1 MTIDERQRELV
12 ALFSDAS
19 DWEERYGKLIDLG
32 RALGEL
38 PEALRQERYRV
49 RGCQSQVWL
58 HAALDA
64 DQRHVIFRAD
74 SDALIVKGLIA
85 LLLRVYSDAT
95 PAEILASPPRFIDEL
110 GLARHLSPTRSNGLR
125 AMVEQMVYYAK
136 AFETLRLARGQAAPS
151 TGG

>member
-12 ALFSDAS
+12 ALFADAS
-19 DWEERYGKLIDLG
+19 DWEERYRKLIDLG
-32 RALGEL
+32 RALDEL
-38 PEALRQERYRV
+38 PEPLKQEKYRV

-58 HAALDA
+58 HAELEP
-64 DQRHVIFRAD
+64 QQQHVVFRAD

-95 PAEILASPPRFIDEL
+95 PAEILASPPRFIEEL

-125 AMVEQMVYYAK
+125 AMFEQMVYYAK
-136 AFETLRLARGQAAPS
+136 AFQTLLSARRPVPPS
-151 TGG
+151 